1 MELKSR
7 RELENTRVK
16 LERLESRY
24 RTLQSQTGGDD
35 ELREVTMESL
45 RRSINEF
52 LEDTARFEA
61 RHSVSG

>member
-24 RTLQSQTGGDD
+24 RHLQSQTGGDE
-35 ELREVTMESL
+35 ELREWTLESL
-45 RRSINEF
+45 RRSINDF
-52 LEDTARFEA
+52 LEDIPRYETP
-61 RHSVSG
+61 HSVSH

>member
-24 RTLQSQTGGDD
+24 RHLQSQTGGDE
-35 ELREVTMESL
+35 ELREWTLESQ
-45 RRSINEF
+45 RRSINDFRE
-52 LEDTARFEA
+52 EIARFEA
-61 RHSVSG
+61 RHSVSH